1 MESDNIKK
9 LNSIEEM
16 FEFMDGIGKKRKFY
30 AELVVEFLKKKDR
43 RPYYEVSYYDDP
55 ETMNVVK
62 LLKPL
67 TEENIAEI
75 NTFLDD
81 YIKKILLQIRLLQ
94 QDCFYL

>member
-43 RPYYEVSYYDDP
+43 RP
-55 ETMNVVK
+55 
-62 LLKPL
+62 
-67 TEENIAEI
+67 
-75 NTFLDD
+75 
-81 YIKKILLQIRLLQ
+81 
-94 QDCFYL
+94 C